1 MTIELVKE
9 ANALYESLD
18 ELMWKESINR
28 NVDRYYRLERISGNA
43 LKRWER
49 RYNKWKRRHNK
60 WEESQTS
67 NPN

>member
-9 ANALYESLD
+9 ANALYDLLN

-49 RYNKWKRRHNK
+49 RYKK
-60 WEESQTS
+60 WEELQTS

>member
-9 ANALYESLD
+9 ANNLYQTLND
-18 ELMWKESINR
+18 LMWQESINR

-49 RYNKWKRRHNK
+49 RYKK
-60 WEESQTS
+60 WEELQTS
-67 NPN
+67 NLS

>member
-9 ANALYESLD
+9 ANALYDLLN

-49 RYNKWKRRHNK
+49 RYKK
-60 WEESQTS
+60 WEELQIFS
-67 NPN
+67 PD

>member
-9 ANALYESLD
+9 ANALYESLN
-18 ELMWKESINR
+18 ELMWKEAINR

-49 RYNKWKRRHNK
+49 RHNK
-60 WEESQTS
+60 WEELRTS
-67 NPN
+67 NPD

>member
-9 ANALYESLD
+9 ANALYDLLN

-28 NVDRYYRLERISGNA
+28 NVDRYYRLEKISGNA

-49 RYNKWKRRHNK
+49 RHKK
-60 WEESQTS
+60 WEELQTS
-67 NPN
+67 NLD